1 MIYIYSSNAVGVQVD
16 RMVISESNGT
26 VNTVIVM
33 NDYLT
38 YTVTESD
45 IWYTGMMYHEK
56 KTIAQWMTTFSVV
69 RDLEVLKRVCIA

>member
-1 MIYIYSSNAVGVQVD
+1 MIYICQNAVGVQVD

-45 IWYTGMMYHEK
+45 IWYTGMMYHEEK
-56 KTIAQWMTTFSVV
+56 MIAQWMTTFSVV
-69 RDLEVLKRVCIA
+69 RDLEVLKRVCTA